1 MKMKSDIRVKY
12 LAFTAVFAGLITL
25 FTAYFVHVPVGM
37 NGGYIHLGDS
47 LIYLAAA
54 LLPRPYAMIAG
65 AIGGGMA
72 DLLTAPMWTVP
83 TLIIKALIVL
93 PLTSKGSRII
103 NKRNLAGPVLSFIIS
118 GVGYYIA
125 DAVLFGTK
133 AAILASFSGSFIQS
147 MGSAVVF
154 YVLGTAMDK
163 AGIKTRIFSFEG
175 SRRWAGK
182 EGEVNG

>member
-1 MKMKSDIRVKY
+1 MKKDKRIKNV
-12 LAFTAVFAGLITL
+12 AFTAVFASLITL
-25 FTAYFVHVPVGM
+25 FTAYFVHVPVGL
-37 NGGYIHLGDS
+37 NGGYIHRGDS

-54 LLPRPYAMIAG
+54 LLPKPYAILA
-65 AIGGGMA
+65 ASIGGGMA

-93 PLTSKGSRII
+93 PLSSNASKIVS
-103 NKRNLAGPVLSFIIS
+103 KRNIVGPLISFLIS
-118 GVGYYIA
+118 GTGYYIA

-147 MGSAVVF
+147 IGSAVVF
-154 YVLGTAMDK
+154 YVLGTALDK
-163 AGIKTRIFSFEG
+163 IGIKARLFSYGESG
-175 SRRWAGK
+175 KWADI

>member
-1 MKMKSDIRVKY
+1 MKTEKQIRY
-12 LAFTAVFAGLITL
+12 LAYTAVFASLITV
-25 FTAYFVHVPVGM
+25 FTAYFVHVPVGT

-54 LLPRPYAMIAG
+54 LLPKPYAMLAG

-83 TLIIKALIVL
+83 TLIIKARIVL
-93 PLTSKGSRII
+93 PLSAKGSKII
-103 NKRNLAGPVLSFIIS
+103 SKRNVVGPIIS
-118 GVGYYIA
+118 FLISGTGYYIA

-147 MGSAVVF
+147 IGSAVVF
-154 YVLGTAMDK
+154 YALGKAMDK
-163 AGIKTRIFSFEG
+163 AGIKERLFSFNE
-175 SRRWAGK
+175 SLKWNGK
-182 EGEVNG
+182 EGEING